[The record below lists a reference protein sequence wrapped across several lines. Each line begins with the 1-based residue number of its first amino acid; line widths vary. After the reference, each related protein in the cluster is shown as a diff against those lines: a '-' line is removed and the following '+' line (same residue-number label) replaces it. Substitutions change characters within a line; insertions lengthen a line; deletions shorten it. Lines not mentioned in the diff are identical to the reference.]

1 VHHGYDAFSWR
12 GRHLTTS
19 TPGVYVQRHNIERY
33 VEYSNNAMTTRGPAM
48 RAAELSFD
56 DLTAP
61 QLTDVQRQILEHT
74 ESRRVDLDIEPMV
87 AEAVTEAGV
96 DDFAADDGFWDRAAA
111 YVGAIEGDHGLT
123 QLSRGTLRQRV
134 VRLLRNRLSLT
145 ELLKRHPEIE
155 SIPIEKPFIVVG
167 MPRSGTTHLVN
178 LLAADPRRRAL
189 PYWESQE
196 PLPIPGQGPDVNG
209 VDPRYTRAKN
219 EHDAMMASAPATA
232 AMHDRFP
239 EAIEEEVEILDLDF
253 AGYVLE
259 WHARVPGWRDFYLGL
274 DQTGHY
280 GYMKKVLQ
288 ALTFLRGPRTWVL
301 KSPQHCEQLGP
312 LMSTF
317 PDATVAFTH
326 RDPVAVIQS
335 AVTMMA
341 YSDRLRRRSIEPQW
355 LLDYWADR
363 VERLL
368 RGCVRDRAMVPA
380 DRSVDIAFHHLNGR
394 ELELVED
401 LYARAGVE
409 LTSRVRRAFQ
419 NYLDSNPRGKH
430 GSVRYELQR
439 HFGVSPDELRSQFA
453 FYFERFDVRPEG
465 HQ

>member
-1 VHHGYDAFSWR
+1 MADVTDW
-12 GRHLTTS
+12 
-19 TPGVYVQRHNIERY
+19 Q
-33 VEYSNNAMTTRGPAM
+33 GPLVGKDT
-48 RAAELSFD
+48 AELRFD

-61 QLTDVQRQILEHT
+61 QLNDVQRQILEHT
-74 ESRRVDLDIEPMV
+74 ESRKVDLDIGLMAE
-87 AEAVTEAGV
+87 EAVAQAGA
-96 DDFAADDGFWDRAAA
+96 DDFADTDGFWDRVVA
-111 YVGAIEGDHGLT
+111 YVGAIEADEGLT
-123 QLSRGTLRQRV
+123 QLTRSTLRQRV

-145 ELLKRHPEIE
+145 DLLKRHPEIE
-155 SIPIEKPFIVVG
+155 AITIEKPFIVVG

-178 LLAADPRRRAL
+178 LLAADRRRRAL

-196 PLPIPGQGPDVNG
+196 PLPIPGHGPDVYG
-209 VDPRYTRAKN
+209 VDPRYTRAKD
-219 EHDAMMASAPATA
+219 EHDAMLVSAPATA

-253 AGYVLE
+253 AAYVLE

-274 DQTGHY
+274 DQHRHY

-312 LMSTF
+312 LMATF

-335 AVTMMA
+335 AITMMA
-341 YSDRLRRRSIEPQW
+341 YSDRLRRTSIDPQW

-368 RGCVRDRAMVPA
+368 GACVRDRSLVPA
-380 DRSVDIAFHHLNGR
+380 ERSVDIAFHQLNGH
-394 ELELVED
+394 EIDILED
-401 LYARAGVE
+401 LYGRAGVE
-409 LTSRVRRAFQ
+409 LTAKVRNAFQ
-419 NYLDSNPRGKH
+419 GYLDDNPRGKH
-430 GSVRYELQR
+430 GAVRYELQR
-439 HFGVSPDELRSQFA
+439 HFGISPEELRARFA
-453 FYFERFDVRPEG
+453 FYFDRFDVQPESRRP
-465 HQ
+465 